1 MEKYKKICT
10 KFVEDIKSNVTIYE
24 HIKSKARICTIEN
37 DDNNKVFT
45 IAFRTPPINNGG
57 LTHIL
62 EHSVLCGS
70 SKYPVKDPFVEL
82 LKSSLNTFLNAFTAP
97 DKTIYPI
104 ASGNDKDFKNLMSVY
119 MDAVFYPQIYKHKE
133 IFMQEGWHYH
143 LENESDP
150 ITINGVVY
158 NEMKGAFSD
167 PQQILFRNIMHSLYP
182 DNAYGF
188 ESGGDPKYIPSL
200 SYEEFLNFHS
210 KYYHPSNSYI
220 YLYGNCDMN
229 ERMEW
234 LDKEYLSKFEAI
246 NFDTNIKYQPK
257 FSNPVSSFSYY
268 PIDESQELENKTFLS
283 YNVVFSSALETKKMI
298 ASKIILEILFNN
310 PGAPLKQ
317 KLLDKGLCDDILCDV
332 QDDILQ
338 PFMTIIGLNSNSNKE
353 SEFIDTINE
362 EFKNY
367 IMNGLDH
374 NAILSIINYQ
384 EFKVR
389 EAKFGRFPRG
399 LDIIL
404 DSLCTWLYS
413 TDATSRLETLKYYKE
428 LRDDLNNG
436 YFEDIIKNDFLNN
449 NHKTYVRLV
458 PSYDALKNNEI
469 ELTNKLDDFKKSL
482 TKEEI
487 KKIVDDTKALEI
499 YQRTP
504 STKEELDTLP
514 KLCLDDLDKL
524 PQKLNLEVSNSKFKT
539 LFSNYFTNNIDYIR
553 YSFDL
558 TNIDTINLHYANL
571 LTDLLRKV
579 STKNHSYNELH
590 QMCQNLTGG
599 LTFNVIPYSDINRNA
614 HCMLTVGYSCLNDNL
629 SKAFDLV
636 KEIMLESVFDDFKRL
651 KEILNEVSIDLEMGI
666 PNRGHVVSFMRAASY
681 INEFAYLS
689 DQISGIGYLEFVRDI
704 LNNFDAKKSEIVNS
718 LNNVIKFVFT
728 KERFLNRF
736 TGSKECFDNSLAKA
750 ELLYDLLPNN
760 EVTLKSDFKADNK
773 NEGFKSQFD
782 VNYVSRVGMYNEKF
796 NGAMYVLNNALSL
809 DYLWNEVRVHGGAY
823 GCMLQTPPTGIIGF
837 LSYRDPNIKRTNL
850 VYEGAVDYI
859 KNFNPNDE
867 ELLKYK
873 IGAIG
878 SLDSVM
884 HNSVKGD
891 TAQRDYLCGNSYEI
905 KAKYRTEAIN
915 STNEDLRNLS
925 TKFKEALAS
934 NSICVIGNANKIEE
948 EKTLFKEIKNL

>member
-1 MEKYKKICT
+1 MEKYKKIET
-10 KFVEDIKSNVTIYE
+10 KYVEDIKSNVTIYE
-24 HIKSKARICTIEN
+24 HIKSNARICTIEN

-70 SKYPVKDPFVEL
+70 KKYPVKDPFVEL

-119 MDAVFYPQIYKHKE
+119 MDAVFYPQIYNHKE

-143 LENESDP
+143 LENEDDP

-220 YLYGNCDMN
+220 YLYGNCDMK
-229 ERMEW
+229 ERMDW
-234 LDKEYLSKFEAI
+234 LDSEYLSKFDSI
-246 NFDTNIKYQPK
+246 VFDTKISPQAPFLSPK
-257 FSNPVSSFSYY
+257 ESFSYY
-268 PIDESQELENKTFLS
+268 KVDKSQTLDNKTFIS
-283 YNVVFSSALETKKMI
+283 YNVSFSNALDTKKMI
-298 ASKIILEILFNN
+298 ASKIILDILFNN

-317 KLLDKGLCDDILCDV
+317 ALLDKGLCEDIMCDI

-338 PFMTIIGLNSNSNKE
+338 PFMSVIGLNSNYDKE
-353 SEFIDTINE
+353 EEFINTINN
-362 EFKNY
+362 EFKKY
-367 IMNGLDH
+367 CENGINH
-374 NAILSIINYQ
+374 EAILSKINYQ

-389 EAKFGRFPRG
+389 EAKFGHTPKG

-413 TDATSRLETLKYYKE
+413 SDATSRVEELKYYSE
-428 LRDDLNNG
+428 LREDLNNG
-436 YFEDIIKNDFLNN
+436 YFEDIIRNDFLNN
-449 NHKTYVRLV
+449 NHKSFVRLE
-458 PSYDALKNNEI
+458 PTYDDNSDLELQEKLK
-469 ELTNKLDDFKKSL
+469 KYKDSL
-482 TKEEI
+482 TKDEI
-487 KKIVDDTKALEI
+487 KALINETKALDL

-504 STKEELDTLP
+504 STKEEIDTLP
-514 KLCLDDLDKL
+514 KLTIDDLDKE
-524 PQKLNLEVSNSKFKT
+524 PEKLNLEVIDSKFRT
-539 LFSNYFTNNIDYIR
+539 LYSNYSTNGIDYVR

-558 TNIDTINLHYANL
+558 TNIDTFNLHYVNL
-571 LTDLLRKV
+571 LSNLLRKV
-579 STKNHSYNELH
+579 STKKHSYNEIH
-590 QMCQNLTGG
+590 QMLLNLTGG
-599 LTFNVIPYSDINRNA
+599 MAFGLVPYNDSNRLT
-614 HCMLTVGYSCLNDNL
+614 HCMLTVSYSCLNNNL
-629 SKAFDLV
+629 NKAFDLC
-636 KEIMLESVFDDFKRL
+636 KEIILESQFDDKKRI
-651 KEILNEVSIDLEMGI
+651 KELLNEVSIDLEMGI
-666 PNRGHVVSFMRAASY
+666 PNRGHAVSFMRASSY
-681 INEFAYLS
+681 VSEYAYLS
-689 DQISGIGYLEFVRDI
+689 DQISGIGYLDFVRDI
-704 LNNFDAKKSEIVNS
+704 LKNFDLKFDEIKNN
-718 LNNVIKFVFT
+718 LNNCIKLVFT
-728 KERFLNRF
+728 KERFINRF
-736 TGSKECFDNSLAKA
+736 VGEKKYLDDVNTLANSLY
-750 ELLYDLLPNN
+750 EILPNN
-760 EVTLKSDFKADNK
+760 EVVLQSDFKPNSK
-773 NEGFKSQFD
+773 NEGFMSQFD
-782 VNYVSRVGMYNEKF
+782 VNFVSRVGISNREF

-823 GCMLQTPPTGIIGF
+823 GCMLQTTLSGLIGF
-837 LSYRDPNIKRTNL
+837 MSYRDPNIKRTNL
-850 VYEGAVDYI
+850 VYEKALDYI
-859 KNFNPNDE
+859 KNFNPTED

-891 TAQRDYLCGNSYEI
+891 NAARDYFCGISYESR
-905 KAKYRTEAIN
+905 AKYRIEAIEA
-915 STNEDLRNLS
+915 TVEDIRLLEDR
-925 TKFKEALAS
+925 FKEALS
-934 NSICVIGNANKIEE
+934 SCNLCVIGNKNKIEE
-948 EKTLFKEIKNL
+948 CKKLFNEIKNL